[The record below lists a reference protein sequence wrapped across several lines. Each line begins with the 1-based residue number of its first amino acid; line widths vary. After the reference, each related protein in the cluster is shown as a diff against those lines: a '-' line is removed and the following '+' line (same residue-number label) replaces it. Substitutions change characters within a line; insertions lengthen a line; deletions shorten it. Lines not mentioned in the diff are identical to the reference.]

1 MRFIQT
7 DNSLINME
15 LVSRY
20 NVVEETPNRV
30 CIFADN
36 DKVFELQS
44 RWEANVVLEKIVFFS
59 SHGEGIFNPGVED
72 GCLASLSQ

>member
-7 DNSLINME
+7 DNSLINMD

-36 DKVFELQS
+36 DKLFELQS
-44 RWEANVVLEKIVFFS
+44 RWEANVVLEKIAFFS
-59 SHGEGIFNPGVED
+59 NHGEGIFDPGVED
-72 GCLASLSQ
+72 GYLASLT